1 MGLYVVANVD
11 GRVISSVDGLEWSS
25 AFDTGISIGKVAV
38 GPNRIVYTRS
48 DVEGEIMVAPGL
60 YHTPAWNQVPV
71 LAEGT
76 DVAYFNEVHY
86 LGGRYVAVGYMGSPN
101 VPAHAYSDDGAS
113 WTVLEADRAFC
124 LGVSSSGNFRLND
137 VGYNGT
143 GYFMIGSVNGP
154 VVGGG
159 FYSLDITQP
168 LGETQWVP
176 LEDFP
181 ADANQLVYASYE
193 GGEHFGAWSVF
204 SDDRKTWWSTYS
216 EDPRDT
222 WNFING
228 WDMSSTFRD
237 ATGLD
242 DFVIAEATIGI
253 IDGYVVWMLSTAN
266 GQVMWWPHVPAG
278 PFVSVPSPYT
288 TTVLSVESLNPLKIK
303 MVHPPGAMNNEKI
316 TISGATGMGNLNGVY
331 FVKVD
336 AVLADTYEL
345 HSDINLDYPI
355 DASGWVGS
363 YDASSATAT
372 MSRGTFIDALGYG
385 DGKFFAGNDDEEV
398 FVCSSIVDGNLVW
411 TKVDDK
417 NDSFSFWNDVEYGD
431 YNGCTATY
439 TYDFSPD
446 EDERI
451 NSAWRYASEGN
462 LDTAIITGP
471 GGKRT
476 SVQRT
481 GYFEYLD
488 SCGNR
493 KSMYVRDGQTVTDE
507 PEVPVVY
514 TNPAGNPMVNPNTGS
529 TV

>member
-25 AFDTGISIGKVAV
+25 AFDAGIGIGKVAV

-48 DVEGEIMVAPGL
+48 DVEGEMDIAPGL
-60 YHTPAWNQVPV
+60 YHTPVWNQAPV
-71 LAEGT
+71 LAAGT
-76 DVAYFNEVHY
+76 EVAYFNEVHY

-101 VPAHAYSDDGAS
+101 VPAHAYSDDGVE

-124 LGVSSSGNFRLND
+124 LGVSSSEDFRLND

-143 GYFMIGSVNGP
+143 GYFMVGSVAGP
-154 VVGGG
+154 GVGGG

-168 LGETQWVP
+168 LGESQWVP

-181 ADANQLVYASYE
+181 PDANQLVYASYE
-193 GGEHFGAWSVF
+193 GGERFGAWSAF
-204 SDDRKTWWSTYS
+204 SDDQKTWWSTFN
-216 EDPRDT
+216 EDPRDS
-222 WNFING
+222 WSFING
-228 WDMSSTFRD
+228 WDLSQVLRD
-237 ATGLD
+237 ATGLGS
-242 DFVIAEATIGI
+242 FRIAEATIGV
-253 IDGYVVWMLSTAN
+253 IDGYVVWMLSTED
-266 GQVMWWPHVPAG
+266 GQIMWWPHVPAG
-278 PFVSVPSPYT
+278 PFVSVPSPYES
-288 TTVLSVESLNPLKIK
+288 TVAAVTNLNPLEVQITGSS
-303 MVHPPGAMNNEKI
+303 PQNNEKI
-316 TISGATGMGNLNGVY
+316 TISGSSGLSDLNGVY
-331 FVKVD
+331 FVESLGGVS
-336 AVLADTYEL
+336 YRL
-345 HSDINLDYPI
+345 HSNVDLDGTI
-355 DASGWVGS
+355 DASGWSGS
-363 YDASSATAT
+363 YVASSATALL
-372 MSRGTFIDALGYG
+372 SRGTFIDALGYG

-398 FVCSSIVDGNLVW
+398 FVCSSLNEGFLVW

-417 NDSFSFWNDVEYGD
+417 NNSFAFWNDVEYGE
-431 YNGCTATY
+431 YNGCTSTY

-493 KSMYVRDGQTVTDE
+493 KSVAVRDGDTVTDE
-507 PEVPVVY
+507 PEVPVIY
-514 TNPAGNPMVNPNTGS
+514 TNPAGNPMVNPDTGS